1 MRTVLLTLLFSI
13 SFLLSY
19 GQKKFSNHTLHF
31 FKNNTEKKIKASEIS
46 ILVDGNKI
54 TGEKNG
60 ELYQFPIID
69 STKTFEFI
77 VKINNVAFK
86 AGPYESWFLNSGS
99 EITLG
104 VLTKIDELLS
114 VAEYNGIKKQDEEFD
129 LLSKRFFIVNN
140 KYTIDINAYKKIKRL
155 DFLIINP
162 HQKGDG
168 SYVLTQRIIDLK
180 K

>member
-1 MRTVLLTLLFSI
+1 MRTVLLTLLLSI
-13 SFLLSY
+13 SVLLTY
-19 GQKKFSNHTLHF
+19 GQKEFSSHTLRF
-31 FKNNTEKKIKASEIS
+31 FKNNIENKIKASEIS

-54 TGEKNG
+54 PGEKVG
-60 ELYQFPIID
+60 KLYQFPKID

-77 VKINNVAFK
+77 VEINKVEFK
-86 AGPYESWFLNSGS
+86 AGPYKSWFLNSGS

-114 VAEYNGIKKQDEEFD
+114 VAEYNGMKKQEEDFE
-129 LLSKRFFIVNN
+129 LFSKRFFIINN
-140 KYTIDINAYKKIKRL
+140 MYTIDIKGYKKIKRL

-162 HQKGDG
+162 NQKGDG
-168 SYVLTQRIIDLK
+168 SYVLTQRIVDLK